1 MMDERTQDRRYKVGC
16 AIHDARKA
24 KGISQEHLGKLA
36 DIDRAYMGRIERG
49 EVSVGLDKLWA
60 ISDALDTTPSQLLQ
74 TAEQAK
80 TPDNPVDIQ

>member
-1 MMDERTQDRRYKVGC
+1 MTDERIRDRRYRVGR

-24 KGISQEHLGKLA
+24 KGVSQEHLGERA

-60 ISDALDTTPSQLLQ
+60 ISDALDTTPSRLLQ
-74 TAEQAK
+74 AAEQAE
-80 TPDNPVDIQ
+80 TSDNPVDIR